1 MNKTTHRRGFTLI
14 ELLVVIAIIAL
25 LAAILFPVF
34 ARARE
39 NARRSS
45 CANNLKQIGL
55 GFAQYTQDY
64 DETYPYDYYANTGG
78 ISTPTLD
85 PVNGMAF
92 SPFSWVTRI
101 KPYVK
106 TNQIYQCPSSIAS
119 TGNQPST
126 PASELLSYWGA
137 GAMFAQPGTGF
148 LPTSISSLKEPST
161 TVHIYDDLDVA
172 KRDTRVF
179 RPWSNSA
186 SYNGSLASFNATTPP
201 RKATHMDGINVL
213 YADGHVKGQKLA
225 VLYRQACPQFI
236 NGYSGACTSP
246 TW

>member
-1 MNKTTHRRGFTLI
+1 MKSHRFSKPRCGFTLI

-64 DETYPYDYYANTGG
+64 DETYPFDYYASTSG
-78 ISTPTLD
+78 ISD
-85 PVNGMAF
+85 NNDAVNGLAF
-92 SPFSWVTRI
+92 SPYSWVSRI
-101 KPYVK
+101 NPYVK
-106 TNQIYQCPSSIAS
+106 NKQLYQCPSGAPSS
-119 TGNQPST
+119 GNKATT
-126 PASELLSYWGA
+126 PAHELLSYWAA
-137 GAMFAQPGTGF
+137 GALFAMPGSFT
-148 LPTSISSLKEPST
+148 PTKISDLKQAST
-161 TVHIYDDLDVA
+161 AVHIYDDLDVA

-179 RPWSNSA
+179 RPWSNGA
-186 SYNGSLASFNATTPP
+186 SYNGGIGSFSPP
-201 RKATHMDGINVL
+201 PVRKATHLDGINVL

-225 VLYRQACPQFI
+225 VLFKQACPEFVS
-236 NGYSGACTSP
+236 GYTGACTSP
-246 TW
+246 TY

>member
-1 MNKTTHRRGFTLI
+1 MKFRSFMQPRTGFTLI

-64 DETYPYDYYANTGG
+64 DEKYPFDYYASTSG
-78 ISTPTLD
+78 ISD
-85 PVNGMAF
+85 NNDSVNGLAF

-101 KPYVK
+101 NAYVK
-106 TNQIYQCPSSIAS
+106 NKQIYQCPSGTPNS
-119 TGNQPST
+119 GNKATT
-126 PASELLSYWGA
+126 PTSDLLSYWAA
-137 GAMFAQPGTGF
+137 GALFAVPGTF
-148 LPTSISSLKEPST
+148 APASITDLKAAST
-161 TVHIYDDLDVA
+161 TVHIYDDLDVS

-179 RPWSNSA
+179 RPWSSSA
-186 SYNGSLASFNATTPP
+186 SYNGGLSSFSTAG
-201 RKATHMDGINVL
+201 RKATHLDGINVL
-213 YADGHVKGQKLA
+213 YADGHVKGQKLG
-225 VLYRQACPQFI
+225 VLYRQACPEFV
-236 NGYSGACTSP
+236 NGYTGACTSP
-246 TW
+246 TF